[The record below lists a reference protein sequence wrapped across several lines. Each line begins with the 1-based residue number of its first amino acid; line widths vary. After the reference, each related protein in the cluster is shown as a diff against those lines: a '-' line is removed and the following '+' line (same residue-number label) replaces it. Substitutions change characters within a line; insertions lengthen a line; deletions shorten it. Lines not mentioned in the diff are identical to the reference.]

1 MDNNFNEYSR
11 VTHSR
16 KKNENQKNPM
26 MMVIVVQLVISL
38 LISGLIFVISRN
50 EGELHKGI
58 SEFYMGISETDLTP
72 REIIDVFKKVAKAT
86 FAPIKDAE
94 TGEGETNTTP
104 TGEKA
109 NFSPVYLTIKLQ
121 NPIKNGKITS
131 KFGYRISPITKKYS
145 LHSGLDIA
153 SPENSEI
160 YSVYDGVVLVADEND
175 VRGKYIVIEH
185 SDCIVTTY
193 NHCNELLVES
203 GDKVKKGD
211 TIALVGS
218 TGWSTGPHLHFE
230 IKLNDKYINPLWVL
244 DYEIQN

>member
-1 MDNNFNEYSR
+1 MDNNFYEYR
-11 VTHSR
+11 RETRTH
-16 KKNENQKNPM
+16 KKKEQQKNPM
-26 MMVIVVQLVISL
+26 VTVIIVQLIISL
-38 LISGLIFVISRN
+38 LISGLIFIISRN
-50 EGELHKGI
+50 EGDLQKGI
-58 SEFYMGISETDLTP
+58 SEFYAEISETDLTP

-86 FAPIKDAE
+86 FAPVLEDE
-94 TGEGETNTTP
+94 TATGETNTTP

-109 NFSPVYLTIKLQ
+109 DFSPVYLTIKIQ
-121 NPIKNGKITS
+121 NPIEKGAITS

-160 YSVYDGVVLVADEND
+160 HCVYSGVVLIADENEA
-175 VRGKYIVIEH
+175 RGKYLVIKH
-185 SDCIVTTY
+185 SNNLITTY
-193 NHCNELLVES
+193 NHCNELLVKE
-203 GDKVKKGD
+203 GEKIKKGE

-244 DYEIQN
+244 NYEV